1 MWQYHRMEIH
11 VNLAEDDV
19 VFPDECVRSHGLGSR
34 SAAVQK
40 AVRMMHCAEL
50 TDAYTDAFNEW
61 TDSDDAGL
69 WDTVAIDG
77 LSRT

>member
-1 MWQYHRMEIH
+1 MKLR
-11 VNLAEDDV
+11 VNLSESDV
-19 VFPDECVRSHGLGSR
+19 AFLDGYIHSHGLASR

-40 AVRMMHCAEL
+40 AIRMMRCAEL
-50 TDAYTDAFNEW
+50 TDAYVAAFNEW

-69 WDTVAIDG
+69 WNTVAVDG